1 MPRNGSG
8 GFSPPT
14 NSWSPAVN
22 GNSATS
28 VDFNAL
34 LSDISTAISQSIA
47 NDGQTPVTANIPMGN
62 NRLTGLSLGVSSG
75 DSLAWQQLF
84 SQGTESDVPS
94 AATCDIGSINSTF
107 IRITGTSTITSF
119 GATYRGPRFV
129 RFGGVLTLTHNA
141 TTLIL
146 PGGVNITT
154 AAGDCAIVRPVGSPG
169 DGWVVIA
176 YQPATGYA
184 AKSGNQTITGVTTF
198 ASSPVLPG
206 NAVTALEAV
215 PKQQLD
221 AAFPPGWIAAMA
233 RLTAPSGWLLIDGKT
248 IGNAAS
254 GATSRANDDT
264 AALFAELWAFP
275 AASVPIFD
283 STGAASTRGASAAAD
298 FAANKRI
305 GLFTPD
311 GGAFLRMWAPGQT
324 TDAGRAAGS
333 AQAQA
338 LPAITGS
345 AGPFLGDLASAG
357 SGVLT
362 VTQNGGRYA
371 ISPTGAG
378 GQEYK
383 QLSLSIGS
391 GADLRPYNL
400 SMPHYIKL

>member
-107 IRITGTSTITSF
+107 IRITGTTTITSF
-119 GATYRGPRFV
+119 GTTYRGPRFV
-129 RFGGVLTLTHNA
+129 RFGGALTLTHNA

-169 DGWVVIA
+169 
-176 YQPATGYA
+176 
-184 AKSGNQTITGVTTF
+184 
-198 ASSPVLPG
+198 
-206 NAVTALEAV
+206 E
-215 PKQQLD
+215 
-221 AAFPPGWIAAMA
+221 
-233 RLTAPSGWLLIDGKT
+233 WLGCH
-248 IGNAAS
+248 
-254 GATSRANDDT
+254 R
-264 AALFAELWAFP
+264 
-275 AASVPIFD
+275 V
-283 STGAASTRGASAAAD
+283 SAC
-298 FAANKRI
+298 
-305 GLFTPD
+305 
-311 GGAFLRMWAPGQT
+311 GGAC
-324 TDAGRAAGS
+324 
-333 AQAQA
+333 
-338 LPAITGS
+338 
-345 AGPFLGDLASAG
+345 
-357 SGVLT
+357 
-362 VTQNGGRYA
+362 
-371 ISPTGAG
+371 
-378 GQEYK
+378 
-383 QLSLSIGS
+383 
-391 GADLRPYNL
+391 
-400 SMPHYIKL
+400 